1 MNKEKYIELLKN
13 AEIDK
18 YGNLYIREKFVKDN
32 EYGLRED
39 DRKWYFSL
47 TNTVCEDL
55 IDIITDYG
63 DLPNK
68 HEIYDRHWVN
78 DDTLQSKIVF
88 VGDSNVKD

>member
-1 MNKEKYIELLKN
+1 MNKDKYIELLKN
-13 AEIDK
+13 AETDK
-18 YGNLYIREKFVKDN
+18 YGNLYI
-32 EYGLRED
+32 RED

-88 VGDSNVKD
+88 AGDYNVKD